1 MAFRKTLQ
9 ILERIAATPSSK
21 DKAKIIERHATD
33 PFFRSV
39 VLYALNP
46 HWRFKMTEVLPPTTD
61 EDPFGLDVFQNLDCM
76 VEASGLTNSQKQIAS
91 NIFHAFGKEG
101 VEVINRILQKDLKCG
116 AGPKTF
122 RKFIPEIPLHEVMKC
137 GFMSN
142 LDKWFK
148 NTPKGRRA
156 WSHKI
161 NGVRN
166 WAIVEYK
173 GATPVHLSNDGLEYP
188 NFSVFNEAILEMVE
202 MRPKSERNKYPC
214 IWDGEVIS
222 TDAHFNQRISEIRTH
237 NNAHPDK
244 FRFLIFDYVHPEFP
258 LWMRDLII
266 DRTLGRARP
275 KNIQK
280 VDLIEFAHKEQVEQ
294 IFREY
299 VASGGEGLVLKDLDG
314 LYETK
319 RVNHQVKWT
328 PEEFVDVRVV
338 EVLEGKGK
346 LAGRVGRFVIEYEGR
361 ICEAG
366 PGKATHK
373 QLKEYWTK
381 PPTMIEVK
389 YREVTP
395 DGALLFPV
403 FNRNRED
410 KRSDI

>member
-1 MAFRKTLQ
+1 M
-9 ILERIAATPSSK
+9 
-21 DKAKIIERHATD
+21 
-33 PFFRSV
+33 

-46 HWRFKMTEVLPPTTD
+46 QLRFKMTEVFPPTD
-61 EDPFGLDVFQNLDCM
+61 ELESHGIDVFQQLDGM
-76 VEASGLTNSQKQIAS
+76 SEAPGLANPQKQFVS
-91 NIFHAFGKEG
+91 NMFHAFGDEG

-122 RKFIPEIPLHEVMKC
+122 KKYIPELPLHEVMKPQ
-137 GFMSN
+137 FMST
-142 LDKWFK
+142 LDKWFTK
-148 NTPKGRRA
+148 VPKGRRA
-156 WSHKI
+156 WSYKI

-166 WAIVEYK
+166 WAFIEHK
-173 GATPVHLSNDGLEYP
+173 GAKPIHLSGDGLEYP
-188 NFSVFNEAILEMVE
+188 NFSVFNDAVLEMAE
-202 MRPKSERNKYPC
+202 ERPKSERNKYPC

-222 TDAHFNQRISEIRTH
+222 TDAHFNQRISEIKTH
-237 NNAHPDK
+237 NNAVPGK
-244 FRFLIFDYVHPEFP
+244 YRFKIFDYVSYEHP

-266 DRTLGRARP
+266 EKTLIKACP
-275 KNIQK
+275 KHIEK
-280 VDLIEFAHKEQVEQ
+280 VRLIPFSLKEQVGQ
-294 IFREY
+294 IFKEY

-314 LYETK
+314 MYELK

-346 LAGRVGRFVIEYEGR
+346 LAGHVGRFVIEYEGR

-366 PGKATHK
+366 PGKAKHK
-373 QLKEYWTK
+373 QLKEYWTN
-381 PPTMIEVK
+381 PPTVIEVK

-410 KRSDI
+410 KRSSV

>member
-1 MAFRKTLQ
+1 MPFRKTLE
-9 ILERIAATPSSK
+9 ILNAIAATPSSK

-33 PFFRSV
+33 AIFRSV

-46 HWRFKMTEVLPPTTD
+46 HWRFKMTEILPPVD
-61 EDPFGLDVFQNLDCM
+61 DCSIQGIDVFQQLDYM
-76 VEASGLTNSQKQIAS
+76 AEATGLGNVHKQYAS
-91 NIFHAFGKEG
+91 NMFHAFGKEA
-101 VEVINRILQKDLKCG
+101 VEIINRILQKDLKCG

-148 NTPKGRRA
+148 NTPKDRRA

-166 WAIVEYK
+166 WALIECK
-173 GATPVHLSNDGLEYP
+173 GAKPVHLSGDGLEYP
-188 NFSVFNEAILEMVE
+188 NFSVFNDAVLEMAE
-202 MRPKSERNKYPC
+202 ERPKSERKKYPC
-214 IWDGEVIS
+214 IWDGEVVS

-237 NNAHPDK
+237 DNAHPDK
-244 FRFLIFDYVHPEFP
+244 FRFLLFDYVNYEHP
-258 LWMRDLII
+258 LWLRDLII
-266 DRTLGRARP
+266 GVTLTRVRP
-275 KNIQK
+275 KHIEK
-280 VDLIEFAHKEQVEQ
+280 VDLIDFALKEQVESE
-294 IFREY
+294 FKRY
-299 VASGGEGLVLKDLDG
+299 VAEGGEGLVLKDLDG
-314 LYETK
+314 MYELK

-328 PEEFVDVRVV
+328 PEEYVDVRVV
-338 EVLEGKGK
+338 KVLEGKGK
-346 LAGRVGRFVIEYEGR
+346 LAGHVGRFVIEYEGR

-366 PGKATHK
+366 PGKASHK

-381 PPTMIEVK
+381 PPSMIEVK

-410 KRSDI
+410 KRSSI